1 MLWPLVRKT
10 LRDHWKLTTWWA
22 AGLLAMGAAELW
34 AYTFMAQAGP
44 SAQAFVDSFP
54 ESMRKMFR
62 MEDYFSGPGFLGT
75 ELYSFM
81 VELVFI
87 AIGASFG
94 AAATAGEEDRGT
106 ADVLLGLPVTRTQ
119 VLVSKLVA
127 LITAEFAVGTL
138 FVGFL
143 WLAMPLADMDA
154 SLANIAVT
162 TLACVLLGLFCGGCA
177 YALGAFTGK
186 RGLALGA
193 SIGVAIVSFLVYSLA
208 PMIDALDKVVNFV
221 PWQWTMG
228 GDPLN
233 NGANATHLGLLLG
246 TTVAL
251 FATAVICFRRRD
263 IAN

>member
-1 MLWPLVRKT
+1 
-10 LRDHWKLTTWWA
+10 
-22 AGLLAMGAAELW
+22 
-34 AYTFMAQAGP
+34 
-44 SAQAFVDSFP
+44 
-54 ESMRKMFR
+54 
-62 MEDYFSGPGFLGT
+62 
-75 ELYSFM
+75 